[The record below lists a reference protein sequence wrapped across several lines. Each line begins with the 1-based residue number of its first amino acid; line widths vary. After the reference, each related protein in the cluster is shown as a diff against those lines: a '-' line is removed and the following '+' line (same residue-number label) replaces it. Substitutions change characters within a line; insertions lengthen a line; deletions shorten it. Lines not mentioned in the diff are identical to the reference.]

1 MALSPEEQ
9 IKLNKLIEEGIKLS
23 RQLNDTQQESSFEN
37 YTGSLVDAERLV
49 ASLRK
54 EWREYT
60 SDIAGTREGFTR
72 IVDEIKKMSTGT
84 NAARAAFK
92 SLASL
97 AQKLQYHQ
105 EGISKLSSKE
115 IDNLKKQVDK
125 RTADLN
131 LAEKLAKDQIDFLK
145 NKGRLNTKEK
155 TQLKEAQAEIEE
167 IEGSHNYVEKSINKI
182 TSDMLFYGKEIDFTI
197 IILIVIVILA
207 AYILFSYYQQQKQ
220 SIPIIFDSHSTITS
234 TTVAIPAKTQLKN
247 GAFAISLW
255 IKFNSS
261 IPSSVP
267 SFNLLRLTKTNGTAT
282 PLSLTLDASGNLI
295 VTTIVATTTTKTNI
309 ILFPVEEAVNVV
321 LNYNGDDDIDSDKDE
336 KVYDPTTNSK
346 ISIFNPSANTFYNNS
361 KRALDVYINGLL
373 NNTIS
378 VDTLTNSKT
387 DPDSPPYITYMD
399 ASMNYM
405 TTNGNQIIVGDES
418 SSAVVDG
425 TISNAEF
432 IKDGCSPQNARD
444 IFNQGESGSILEN
457 LLSYKLRFS
466 FIEDDKETK
475 MYDFP

>member
-1 MALSPEEQ
+1 
-9 IKLNKLIEEGIKLS
+9 
-23 RQLNDTQQESSFEN
+23 
-37 YTGSLVDAERLV
+37 
-49 ASLRK
+49 
-54 EWREYT
+54 
-60 SDIAGTREGFTR
+60 
-72 IVDEIKKMSTGT
+72 
-84 NAARAAFK
+84 
-92 SLASL
+92 
-97 AQKLQYHQ
+97 
-105 EGISKLSSKE
+105 
-115 IDNLKKQVDK
+115 
-125 RTADLN
+125 
-131 LAEKLAKDQIDFLK
+131 
-145 NKGRLNTKEK
+145 
-155 TQLKEAQAEIEE
+155 
-167 IEGSHNYVEKSINKI
+167 
-182 TSDMLFYGKEIDFTI
+182 MLFYGKEIDFTI

-321 LNYNGDDDIDSDKDE
+321 LNYNGDDDVDSDKDE

-466 FIEDDKETK
+466 FIEDDKEMK

>member
-1 MALSPEEQ
+1 
-9 IKLNKLIEEGIKLS
+9 
-23 RQLNDTQQESSFEN
+23 
-37 YTGSLVDAERLV
+37 
-49 ASLRK
+49 
-54 EWREYT
+54 
-60 SDIAGTREGFTR
+60 
-72 IVDEIKKMSTGT
+72 
-84 NAARAAFK
+84 
-92 SLASL
+92 
-97 AQKLQYHQ
+97 
-105 EGISKLSSKE
+105 
-115 IDNLKKQVDK
+115 
-125 RTADLN
+125 
-131 LAEKLAKDQIDFLK
+131 
-145 NKGRLNTKEK
+145 
-155 TQLKEAQAEIEE
+155 
-167 IEGSHNYVEKSINKI
+167 
-182 TSDMLFYGKEIDFTI
+182 MLFYGKEIDFTI

-261 IPSSVP
+261 IPSSIP

-282 PLSLTLDASGNLI
+282 PLSLTFDASGNL
-295 VTTIVATTTTKTNI
+295 VVKTTTTNTNI

-336 KVYDPTTNSK
+336 TVYDPTTNTQ

-387 DPDSPPYITYMD
+387 DPDSPPYITYID

-405 TTNGNQIIVGDES
+405 TTNGNQIIVGDNS
-418 SSAVVDG
+418 SSAIVDG
-425 TISNAEF
+425 TISNAQF
-432 IKDGCSPQNARD
+432 IKDGCSPQNVRD

-475 MYDFP
+475 TYDFL

>member
-1 MALSPEEQ
+1 
-9 IKLNKLIEEGIKLS
+9 
-23 RQLNDTQQESSFEN
+23 
-37 YTGSLVDAERLV
+37 
-49 ASLRK
+49 
-54 EWREYT
+54 
-60 SDIAGTREGFTR
+60 
-72 IVDEIKKMSTGT
+72 
-84 NAARAAFK
+84 
-92 SLASL
+92 
-97 AQKLQYHQ
+97 
-105 EGISKLSSKE
+105 
-115 IDNLKKQVDK
+115 
-125 RTADLN
+125 
-131 LAEKLAKDQIDFLK
+131 
-145 NKGRLNTKEK
+145 
-155 TQLKEAQAEIEE
+155 
-167 IEGSHNYVEKSINKI
+167 
-182 TSDMLFYGKEIDFTI
+182 MLFYGKEIDFTI

-295 VTTIVATTTTKTNI
+295 VTTIVATTTAKTNI
-309 ILFPVEEAVNVV
+309 ILFPIQEAVSVV

-336 KVYDPTTNSK
+336 TVYDPTTNTQ
-346 ISIFNPSANTFYNNS
+346 ISIYNPSANTFYNNS
-361 KRALDVYINGLL
+361 KRAVDVYINGLL

-405 TTNGNQIIVGDES
+405 TTNGNQIIVGDDS
-418 SSAVVDG
+418 SAAVVDG

-432 IKDGCSPQNARD
+432 IKDGCSPQNVRD
-444 IFNQGESGSILEN
+444 IFNQGQSGSILEN

-466 FIEDDKETK
+466 FIEDDKEMKT
-475 MYDFP
+475 YDFL